1 MRVVALLFALVA
13 WFCSGFAMLAALF
26 WGLDLK
32 CDDSCSSIGGW
43 RHDPDA
49 WQWNALAALGVT
61 AFIAGAVLVVSVW
74 LRRPVLG
81 AVAVVV
87 GYVAVYQL
95 ANLFSSDW
103 MDHFTRQSGAELLLI
118 GAGVFAPLFAV
129 LLTVPEVVGRRER

>member
-1 MRVVALLFALVA
+1 MR
-13 WFCSGFAMLAALF
+13 
-26 WGLDLK
+26 
-32 CDDSCSSIGGW
+32 
-43 RHDPDA
+43 
-49 WQWNALAALGVT
+49 
-61 AFIAGAVLVVSVW
+61 
-74 LRRPVLG
+74 G